1 MTAQQEVCEAP
12 FRNRFVIH
20 DPDVAYLDG
29 NSLGR
34 LPQTTVD
41 RMQQVVS
48 QEWGM
53 TLIGS
58 WNQNWLP
65 IARRIGDKI
74 GTLIG
79 AAPGEVLVCD
89 STSIN
94 LYKAAWALLQN
105 RGKRTTIVTDA
116 SNFPTDLYI
125 LNGLRQQLGSDLR
138 LEPLVLDQCNHSQV
152 NDVLASALST
162 DVALVCLSHVNYKT
176 GYAFDLNAVTRLAH
190 ASGAPVLWDLS
201 HSVGALPLNLGA
213 ARVDAAVGCTYKYL
227 NGGPGAPA
235 FIMLRS
241 DLIGTLHNP
250 IPGWFGAARPFDFDA
265 KYEPNSGIERFAVGT
280 PPILSLSAVE
290 PGVDLTCEAGMM
302 ALRERSW
309 QLMERFF
316 QLFDERLKPL
326 GFELVTPRDEQSC
339 GSHVSLSH
347 VDAWQITQD
356 LVQTHRVVPDFRG
369 PNIIRFGITPLY
381 TIAKEIDQAVSGL
394 ESSVRQGTYRSY
406 PKQIQGVT

>member
-34 LPQTTVD
+34 LPKTTVD

-48 QEWGM
+48 QEWGK

-94 LYKAAWALLQN
+94 LFKAAWALLQN
-105 RGKRTTIVTDA
+105 RRKRTTIVTDA

-125 LNGLRQQLGSDLR
+125 LNGLRKQLGCDLR
-138 LEPLVLDQCNHSQV
+138 LEPLVLDQSNHSQV

-176 GYAFDLNAVTRLAH
+176 GYAFDMNAVTRLAH

-250 IPGWFGAARPFDFDA
+250 IPGWFGAARPFDFGT

-280 PPILSLSAVE
+280 PSILSLSAVE

-316 QLFDERLKPL
+316 QLFVERLKPL
-326 GFELVTPRDEQSC
+326 GFELVTPRDKQSC

-356 LVQTHRVVPDFRG
+356 LVQKHRVIPDFRG

-381 TIAKEIDQAVSGL
+381 TIAGEIDQAVRGL
-394 ESSVRQGTYRSY
+394 ESSVRHGTYRSY
-406 PKQIQGVT
+406 PKQIEGVT